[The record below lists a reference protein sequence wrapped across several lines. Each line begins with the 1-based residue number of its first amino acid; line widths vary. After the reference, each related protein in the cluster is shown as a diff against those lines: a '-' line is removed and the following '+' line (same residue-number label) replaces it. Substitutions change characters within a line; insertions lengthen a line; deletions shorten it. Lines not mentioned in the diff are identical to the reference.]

1 MWRVLLVAL
10 TRVVT
15 LWPIY
20 VYWWLM
26 VGGVFVVVIF
36 VFVYSFFPFLCCCC
50 LGFFGGMCDSL
61 TYHNILLWYLFQVAI
76 LVRLQY
82 SPTYTGYF
90 IRFVV
95 KIRCPKQVIT
105 IANSRTYLLA
115 TYSLKNCK
123 TVGLC
128 ICFL

>member
-26 VGGVFVVVIF
+26 VGGVFCCYF
-36 VFVYSFFPFLCCCC
+36 CFCLFLFSFSFFYPLSFFFPFI
-50 LGFFGGMCDSL
+50 FFFGGGGGVGGMCDSL

-76 LVRLQY
+76 LVRLQ
-82 SPTYTGYF
+82 
-90 IRFVV
+90 
-95 KIRCPKQVIT
+95 
-105 IANSRTYLLA
+105 
-115 TYSLKNCK
+115 
-123 TVGLC
+123 
-128 ICFL
+128 